1 MRRAAPAA
9 APVAVDKEVK
19 RKQRMGDIKLDLH
32 RVLLDNLNL
41 AALEHATE
49 ADLRAEINAISAEH
63 LNDNA
68 IVLGREDRI
77 ILNKELYDEVTGLGP
92 LETLLQ
98 DESVN
103 DILVN
108 GPQQIF
114 VERSG
119 KLELT
124 DVTFKDER
132 HLLRIIDKIVSAVG
146 RRVDESKPYVD
157 ARLKDGSRFNAMV
170 PPVAVDGSLVSI
182 RKFKKDKL
190 GIDDLVQFGAFS
202 EEMAAY
208 LQAAVSTRLNVIVS
222 GGTGSGKTT
231 TLNALSSFI
240 ADDERILTIEDTA
253 ELQLQQTHV
262 GRMESR
268 PPNVEGKGEV
278 SPRDCLKN
286 ALRMRPDRIIVGE
299 TRGEEVIDM
308 LQAMNTGH
316 DGSMTTIHANNPRDG
331 ISRLENMVAMA
342 GIEMPLKAVRSQISS
357 AVNLIVQAS
366 RLQDGSR
373 RMTSITEI
381 TGMEG
386 DVISMQEIFRFQRV
400 GPDARQQDHR
410 PLSQPQAC
418 AATSPSASASGAM
431 ICPRPSLNPSQR
443 SKPHGHQCRTHHLRS
458 DLYRR
463 AGARRRAS
471 IWRLFGRSI
480 SLNSRVNRRLEM
492 IEKGDTP
499 RGGAGQI
506 CARRC
511 SSTRKS
517 KGIPLYSLWL
527 SEKAQKGR
535 DCLLPATADHGDG
548 RPFGSVLPW
557 PDRRHRD
564 RSTRAHRR
572 LHRHG
577 GRCCVYVG
585 VHESQQAHGDH
596 RRTAPRCGRADGA
609 LLARRS
615 PVHQRHHHREQRNPR
630 PACLRIR
637 CDRG

>member
-1 MRRAAPAA
+1 MFSKYKKPSATAPAA
-9 APVAVDKEVK
+9 AQPSKVTELAKVATPEAAAKVARKASPAAAAQVVPMDKERK
-19 RKQRMGDIKLDLH
+19 RKDRIGDLKLELH
-32 RVLLDNLNL
+32 RVLLDSLNL
-41 AALEHATE
+41 AALENASETE
-49 ADLRAEINAISAEH
+49 LRQEIQAITSEFLEEKAII
-63 LNDNA
+63 LN
-68 IVLGREDRI
+68 REDRQ

-98 DESVN
+98 DDAVN

-114 VERSG
+114 VERDG
-119 KLELT
+119 KLQLT
-124 DVTFKDER
+124 DIKFKDER
-132 HLLRIIDKIVSAVG
+132 HLMRIIDKIVSAVG
-146 RRVDESKPYVD
+146 RRVDESNPYVD

-190 GIDDLVQFGAFS
+190 GIDDLLDFGAFT

-208 LQAAVSTRLNVIVS
+208 LQAAVATRLNVIVS

-240 ADDERILTIEDTA
+240 DNDERILTIEDTA

-316 DGSMTTIHANNPRDG
+316 DGSMTTIHANSARDG
-331 ISRLENMVAMA
+331 VSRLENMIAMA

-386 DVISMQEIFRFQRV
+386 DVISMQEIFRYQRV
-400 GPDARQQDHR
+400 GLTPDNKIIGHFT
-410 PLSQPQAC
+410 
-418 AATSPSASASGAM
+418 ATGV
-431 ICPRPSLNPSQR
+431 R
-443 SKPHGHQCRTHHLRS
+443 SHYAERFRMWGY
-458 DLYRR
+458 D
-463 AGARRRAS
+463 
-471 IWRLFGRSI
+471 
-480 SLNSRVNRRLEM
+480 
-492 IEKGDTP
+492 
-499 RGGAGQI
+499 
-506 CARRC
+506 
-511 SSTRKS
+511 
-517 KGIPLYSLWL
+517 
-527 SEKAQKGR
+527 
-535 DCLLPATADHGDG
+535 LPAAI
-548 RPFGSVLPW
+548 
-557 PDRRHRD
+557 
-564 RSTRAHRR
+564 
-572 LHRHG
+572 
-577 GRCCVYVG
+577 Y
-585 VHESQQAHGDH
+585 E
-596 RRTAPRCGRADGA
+596 
-609 LLARRS
+609 
-615 PVHQRHHHREQRNPR
+615 PVAAQ
-630 PACLRIR
+630 
-637 CDRG
+637 